1 MPALLPGSQRLIFHS
16 DSAERGQLVSE
27 IRVLKIE
34 TGDQQVIL
42 KDARFARY
50 FPTGH
55 LIFFEGRSSDRVFI
69 APFDAKQ
76 LAVGSAVAVGQ
87 SVRLSGLWP
96 ALTLSERHA
105 ALPAH
110 RGRACPHLG
119 RSAAAVGGRVFSDG
133 ALGGTAT
140 LARRP
145 PGGCRGRP
153 DQGRPGI
160 AVVDLDRGVV
170 TPFAPEGRIP
180 IWTPDGARI
189 TFANLLLDSLL
200 WKPSDG
206 SGTPETLY
214 RTSGGL
220 VLNDGS
226 WTPDGRLTFTETI
239 PDGSHS
245 RAAVVL
251 ANEDSSW
258 VSKRLDPLEDV
269 RRAVDVCAAR
279 VSPDGRW
286 VVYGSDASGTS
297 EVWIQAFPK
306 GGRRTQVSTK
316 GGYGAIW
323 SATGR
328 EISISQA
335 GGSLRSRWSLSPSS
349 E

>member
-1 MPALLPGSQRLIFHS
+1 MPALLPGSQRLIFT
-16 DSAERGQLVSE
+16 ATRLERGQLVSE
-27 IRVLKIE
+27 IRVLEIE

-50 FPTGH
+50 LPTGH

-96 ALTLSERHA
+96 ALTYSQNGTLLY
-105 ALPAH
+105 LPIE
-110 RGRACPHLG
+110 
-119 RSAAAVGGRVFSDG
+119 VGRVLTWVDRQQRSVAAFSAMGLWG
-133 ALGGTAT
+133 ALQ
-140 LARRP
+140 LSP
-145 PGGCRGRP
+145 DGRQVAVEVAQN
-153 DQGRPGI
+153 QGRPGI

-189 TFANLLLDSLL
+189 TFANLLFDSLL

-251 ANEDSSW
+251 AMTT
-258 VSKRLDPLEDV
+258 PLGY
-269 RRAVDVCAAR
+269 RSALI
-279 VSPDGRW
+279 RW
-286 VVYGSDASGTS
+286 
-297 EVWIQAFPK
+297 
-306 GGRRTQVSTK
+306 RM
-316 GGYGAIW
+316 
-323 SATGR
+323 
-328 EISISQA
+328 
-335 GGSLRSRWSLSPSS
+335 
-349 E
+349 